1 MMLRIIQDAWIRIL
15 IAFDVR
21 DPLKRNDAHYVLP
34 EGYSDLPVQ
43 ARLRATLCDLFG
55 NMLEPIA
62 DIARSY
68 EMTQSEVIALLIEEG
83 LLKDQR
89 RNRPY
94 PIKGGR
100 RPIDLSSDTTVLKS
114 LSTSD
119 HFQRVEPSRSSGT
132 LSGKEPVQFRQRKAR
147 RPSPLHPIRS
157 DGPTSAQKTN
167 PRRQIVP

>member
-43 ARLRATLCDLFG
+43 ARLRATVCDLFG

-68 EMTQSEVIALLIEEG
+68 EMTQSEVIAVLIEEG
-83 LLKDQR
+83 LIKEQR

-94 PIKGGR
+94 PIKGVR
-100 RPIDLSSDTTVLKS
+100 RTIDLSSDTTILKGPPIP
-114 LSTSD
+114 D
-119 HFQRVEPSRSSGT
+119 PFQRVVPSRSSGT
-132 LSGKEPVQFRQRKAR
+132 LNGKEPVEFRERKAR
-147 RPSPLHPIRS
+147 SRSPLHPIRQS
-157 DGPTSAQKTN
+157 DAPTSAQKTN
-167 PRRQIVP
+167 P